1 MQRKILTYAIA
12 AMAAALMSLSPGEI
26 SDMVLKADL
35 LEDEGKYEE
44 SNKILFQVLKADP
57 GNKDACWMI
66 ARNYYN
72 LGEEIPHSKE
82 TEAKKLAYYEKCKE
96 WSQKSIDNN
105 PQVAEGYF
113 YLGTGIS
120 SVVLVQG
127 IARNLNK
134 FKEVENLWLKTL
146 DMHPTY
152 STPTDNTQA
161 NADFA
166 LCQYYRKAP
175 ESSIMKLLFGTRG
188 DLDKAVKYCGEAVKI
203 LPNRIDLVKEMGVVL
218 TCRGV
223 RRGNQQ
229 DIDAGKKWLAKTKT
243 MEADTKID
251 RIDQEDAQRIMDN
264 PKLACGYSRVQQEE
278 VTEVKK

>member
-1 MQRKILTYAIA
+1 MAGKIWTYGISAVF
-12 AMAAALMSLSPGEI
+12 AALLSLTPQEI
-26 SDMVLKADL
+26 SDLVNKADL
-35 LEDEGKYEE
+35 VEDDGNYEE
-44 SNKILFQVLKADP
+44 SNKILFEALKADP
-57 GNKDACWMI
+57 GNKMAYWMI

-72 LGEEIPHSKE
+72 LGEEIPQSRQ

-96 WSQKSIDNN
+96 WSQKSIDKN

-127 IARNLNK
+127 MVRNLNK

-188 DLDKAVKYCGEAVKI
+188 DLDKAVKYCGDAVKI
-203 LPNRIDLVKEMGVVL
+203 LPDRIDLVKEMGVVL
-218 TCRGV
+218 TCRGG
-223 RRGNQQ
+223 RRGSQQ
-229 DIDAGKKWLAKTKT
+229 DIDAGRKWLAKTKT
-243 MEADTKID
+243 MEATTKID

-278 VTEVKK
+278 VTEIKK